1 MMMDPNKV
9 LNGDGAKYPVR
20 GGDMKRAH
28 RALIEFKGVELKVD
42 YAVDGYYMAATE
54 TDDSSAPCCI
64 VKAVYIDGQ
73 DVTRLLEEFRDEI
86 AMAVE
91 RQWEAA

>member
-9 LNGDGAKYPVR
+9 LNGSGYKYPVR

-28 RALIEFKGVELKVD
+28 RAVIEFKGVELKVD

-73 DVTRLLEEFRDEI
+73 DVTRLVADMVDEI
-86 AMAVE
+86 AERVE
-91 RQWEAA
+91 ASWEAA